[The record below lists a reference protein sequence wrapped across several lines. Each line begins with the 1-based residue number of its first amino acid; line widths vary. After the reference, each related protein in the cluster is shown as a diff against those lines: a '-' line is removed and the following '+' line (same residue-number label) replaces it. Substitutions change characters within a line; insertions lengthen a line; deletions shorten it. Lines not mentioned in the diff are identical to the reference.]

1 MQKIHLTDD
10 VVRSLPFTALGGRRV
25 HIADAT
31 VENMRLVVGGG
42 GKAFYFVPDQP
53 GISGILRIGEYPET
67 TTETAREVASRL
79 KGAVTR
85 SSVIAK
91 PPEQLEQVARS
102 WTFAAVL
109 ELHIEQL
116 HLRRHNRSA
125 DQDIRFLR
133 RNFLDPSANPFA
145 LKPIGQITATDVFNL
160 IMSTRDRPALARKSL
175 SKIKTL
181 FNWAMHPRR
190 QATFG
195 LAANPVSDLT
205 PRMLDLRARWRDRH
219 FSELEMWAYLAA
231 ADRLEKASQ
240 RVFCQIL
247 VLTGQPAGELAL
259 MQWSE
264 LNLEEGVWI
273 RQRNRYH
280 ISVGAAGSTPLSD
293 ATVSLLRNLRCSA
306 AASEDPAVFGS
317 DFTSPRKLTRLR
329 CVIDRRMSDHMQW
342 TGLERPREPWRW
354 TDVRRS
360 VLNMLVEADVSYEI
374 ARCAIGFAPDRYT
387 AMTAFRSTR
396 DAIERLAR
404 ALDNMRRSAER
415 YDDGGTGR

>member
-31 VENMRLVVGGG
+31 VENMRLVVGGDR
-42 GKAFYFVPDQP
+42 KAFYFVPDKP
-53 GISGILRIGEYPET
+53 GISGILRIGKYPET

-91 PPEQLEQVARS
+91 PPEQLERSAAS

-109 ELHIEQL
+109 EDYIEQI

-125 DQDIRFLR
+125 AQDIRFLR
-133 RNFLDPSANPFA
+133 RYFLDPSANPFA
-145 LKPIGQITATDVFNL
+145 LKPIGLVTATDVFDL
-160 IMSTRDRPALARKSL
+160 VMSTRDRPALARKRL

-181 FNWAMHPRR
+181 FNWVMLHHR
-190 QATFG
+190 QAEFG

-247 VLTGQPAGELAL
+247 VLTGQPAGDLAL

-273 RQRNRYH
+273 RPR
-280 ISVGAAGSTPLSD
+280 GAAGSTPLSN

-317 DFTSPRKLTRLR
+317 DFTSPGKLTRLR
-329 CVIDRRMSDHMQW
+329 CVVDRRMSDHMQG

-396 DAIERLAR
+396 DPLQRLAR
-404 ALDNMRRSAER
+404 ALDDMRRSVER
-415 YDDGGTGR
+415 SVTAAPAADG

>member
-1 MQKIHLTDD
+1 MQKIPLTDELI
-10 VVRSLPFTALGGRRV
+10 RSLPFTALGGRRV

-31 VENMRLVVGGG
+31 VENMRLVVGGDR
-42 GKAFYFVPDQP
+42 KAFYFVPDQP

-102 WTFAAVL
+102 WPFAAVL

-116 HLRRHNRSA
+116 HLRHRNRSA

-145 LKPIGQITATDVFNL
+145 LKPIGQITYTDVLNL

-181 FNWAMHPRR
+181 FNWAMHPHR

-205 PRMLDLRARWRDRH
+205 ARMLDLRARWRDRH
-219 FSELEMWAYLAA
+219 FSEPEMRACLAV

-240 RVFCQIL
+240 RVFCQAL
-247 VLTGQPAGELAL
+247 VLTGQRAGDLAM

-273 RQRNRYH
+273 RPRDRYH
-280 ISVGAAGSTPLSD
+280 LSFGVAEGTPLSG
-293 ATVSLLRNLRCSA
+293 ATVSLLRSLRCSA
-306 AASEDPAVFGS
+306 AASEDHAVFGS
-317 DFTSPRKLTRLR
+317 DCTSPGKLARLR
-329 CVIDRRMSDHMQW
+329 CVVDRRMSDHMREA
-342 TGLERPREPWRW
+342 GLERPREQWRW

-360 VLNMLVEADVSYEI
+360 VLNMLAEADVSYEI
-374 ARCAIGFAPDRYT
+374 ARCVIGLAPDRYT

-396 DAIERLAR
+396 DALERLAR
-404 ALDNMRRSAER
+404 ALDDLRRSVER